1 MNVWHCNAHI
11 GRHGKVDVH
20 LMDCRSLAEKFWQVE
35 TIFLKPGNGLVDI
48 HFEKLDGSIPVRIFK
63 RIKNGVFRKMSFTL
77 PASMRSIAGRLTP
90 ARLQSVPQGM
100 YLIAE

>member
-1 MNVWHCNAHI
+1 MVIGHCSAHI

-20 LMDCRSLAEKFWQVE
+20 LMGCEALTEKFREVK

-48 HFEKLDGSIPVRIFK
+48 YFENVEGSIPVNTFK
-63 RIKNGVFRKMSFTL
+63 RIKNGVFRKLSFTL
-77 PASMRSIAGRLTP
+77 PASMRGIAGRLTT

-100 YLIAE
+100 YLIAD